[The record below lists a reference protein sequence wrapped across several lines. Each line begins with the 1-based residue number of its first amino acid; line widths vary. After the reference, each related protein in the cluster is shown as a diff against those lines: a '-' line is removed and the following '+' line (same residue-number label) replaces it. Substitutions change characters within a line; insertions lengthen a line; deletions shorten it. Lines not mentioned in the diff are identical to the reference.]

1 MLCADTAQHTAYP
14 GIRVVQ
20 YSGLQRWS
28 YGGLQYFEVELERMI
43 LHTDRRDDGP
53 LIILFEG

>member
-1 MLCADTAQHTAYP
+1 MLCTDTAQHTAYP

-20 YSGLQRWS
+20 FSGLQRQS

-43 LHTDRRDDGP
+43 LRAEEMMDP
-53 LIILFEG
+53 